1 MTLAYDKAAERESP
15 YGSPVSTIEWSF
27 TTDGAGDATEETV
40 LIWGQ
45 VKRVVTNPD
54 GTDTPTAAWGLTI
67 EDEDGVDI
75 LCGNGA
81 NRDADGSGGSEQT
94 FPCPVNLA
102 VASKLTFKVTNGGDT
117 KKGVVKLYIV

>member
-1 MTLAYDKAAERESP
+1 MTLAYDKAADRESP
-15 YGSPVSTIEWSF
+15 YGGPVSIVTCSF
-27 TTDGAGDATEETV
+27 TTDGSGDASEETE
-40 LIWGQ
+40 LIWGV

-54 GTDTPTAAWGLTI
+54 GVAAPTAAWDLTI

-81 NRDADGSGGSEQT
+81 NRDAGGSGGSEQA

-102 VASKLTFKVTNGGDT
+102 VASKLTFKVANGGVT
-117 KKGVVKLYIV
+117 KKGVVKLYII